1 MQKLLFNDRES
12 VRCRAIFI
20 GEKLDLRALE
30 QTNYLAREPL
40 MVSAGQQGCAVL
52 FDYGAIVMFDIDPIE
67 EVSFLAHLKP
77 LTVNEFDAPET
88 EEAILNLTAGG
99 VGQATNGVIY
109 VQDFSTS
116 CLQIVADVLA
126 KSAVLAHY
134 ELGTAAV
141 FDRLEPVASELQAST
156 KGNHWGKELLRQLGS
171 TLAIQHKIVGRV
183 EIIDKPELLWDL
195 PEFDRLHRRLEDE
208 YEIQERHTTLERK
221 LQLISTTAETVIE
234 LLQHKTSLRVEWYV
248 VALIVV
254 EIVLSLIDLFLKVT

>member
-1 MQKLLFNDRES
+1 MQKLLFNDRDT
-12 VRCRAIFI
+12 VNCRAFFL
-20 GEKLDLRALE
+20 GEKLDLQDLQ
-30 QTNYLAREPL
+30 QTDYLANDPL
-40 MVSAGQQGCAVL
+40 MISVGQQGCAVL
-52 FDYGAIVMFDIDPIE
+52 FDYGAIVMFGIDPIE
-67 EVSFLAHLKP
+67 EVSFLSHLKP
-77 LTVNEFDAPET
+77 MVVNAFDNPET
-88 EEAILNLTAGG
+88 EEVTLNLASAG
-99 VGQATNGVIY
+99 VGQATNGIIY

-126 KSAVLAHY
+126 KSVVLEHY
-134 ELGTAAV
+134 ELSTAEV
-141 FDRLEPVASELQAST
+141 FDRIEPVANELQAST
-156 KGNHWGKELLRQLGS
+156 KGDRWGKELLNQLGS

-248 VALIVV
+248 VILIVV
-254 EIVLSLIDLFLKVT
+254 EIVLSLVDLFLKVS